1 MQRFSF
7 PPIVAPGATVLILG
21 SMPGT
26 RSLQLGQY
34 YGHPRNL
41 FWSILGE
48 LTGAPPRL
56 PYPERVAKA
65 QAAGVALWDVL
76 EYCERPGSLDADI
89 VAGSEIPN
97 DIPDLLARH
106 PTIQAVAFN
115 GQTAAKSFA
124 RYVAPSLA
132 PDTTAHIRWLPLPST
147 SPANV
152 GIPYAEKVTR
162 WHAALTPYLRV

>member
-21 SMPGT
+21 SMPGV

-41 FWSILGE
+41 FWTILGE
-48 LTGAPPRL
+48 LTGASPQL
-56 PYPERVAKA
+56 PYAERVAKL

-89 VAGSEIPN
+89 VRGSEIPN
-97 DIPDLLARH
+97 DIPDLLARY
-106 PTIQAVAFN
+106 PTIQAIAFN

-124 RYVAPSLA
+124 RYVAPSLDPELA
-132 PDTTAHIRWLPLPST
+132 ARVTLLPLPST
-147 SPANV
+147 SPANQ
-152 GIPYAEKVTR
+152 GIAQADKLAR
-162 WHAALTPYLRV
+162 WRTALAPYLRA